1 MKKYFLII
9 VTMAVAFAFSSYA
22 GRNIFMANTPQVN
35 PNYLA
40 NLQSQFKKSIDNVYL
55 AFSSLKK
62 IGNKKDIA
70 SVNQN
75 TNGNVSFVTGI
86 PDVTKPVQKPII
98 AKIEP
103 TSIPSNLFKSISKG
117 VSAYE
122 PDSNHIVFKFDSG
135 AKLKTKK
142 FQFPDGKV
150 VDMLDF
156 SGQ

>member
-1 MKKYFLII
+1 
-9 VTMAVAFAFSSYA
+9 MAVAFAFSSYA
-22 GRNIFMANTPQVN
+22 GNNIFMANTPQVN

-40 NLQSQFKKSIDNVYL
+40 NLQSQFKKNVNNVYL

-122 PDSNHIVFKFDSG
+122 GGDGTVFIKVEKGTSYVKKTIKLPNGKIIVIKDYT
-135 AKLKTKK
+135 A
-142 FQFPDGKV
+142 Q
-150 VDMLDF
+150 
-156 SGQ
+156 